1 MRRRVLAACGL
12 IAAVFGMSVGGFVGL
27 VKRPL
32 RALPSETGLVRVAAI
47 TSPVSDTSVVN
58 EVIEGNL
65 EALGVSR
72 LRSNVGGS
80 GLGQVLSIVDTGTDP
95 RVFGGSGTSAPG
107 RVLDWIDLTGEGTA
121 SLLGDYEADA
131 GVLNVEG
138 IRFNVSNVRSQSG
151 HYLVG
156 TMPKTIATH
165 LGANR
170 QVYFVISDPD
180 VPGWYNTVTI
190 DTDSDADFGDEIPL
204 REFRTNRSYAVI
216 TLSEE
221 RSVAIVLSRLDLSR
235 GLVSF
240 GFDLNGHGT
249 ALAALAAGSG
259 PVTGVAPEANVVV
272 IKAIASDGVGSWSN
286 IVRGVEEALSAKA
299 HVILVGAVQDR
310 AGDESEWT
318 ELQKRVA
325 DMGSHLVLPA
335 GNAGPGIGTIPVST
349 GAHTTIVVSG
359 YLPRTSAK
367 LLWGQN
373 FTSDLWYPLSS
384 SGPDPS
390 GNRGPLVAAPAI
402 AVAPVFRGDGSV
414 TFSNMEGTSV
424 AAAYAAGCVTLLRQ
438 TQTGADGRLSRS
450 AAFITAS
457 LAQGA
462 SKIPGVLPV
471 EQGYGRLDVAAAY
484 NILRSRTDYRSML
497 LVGSWGGVST
507 SGGIWVKGTM
517 PGAFPIWIDNYAPNA
532 RTAQLAADVPW
543 LKLRASTL
551 YMDPVSQ
558 RNTVVYGT
566 ADLAPGFYSGEIL
579 ADDIG
584 TLGTDTSFVVSVSI
598 PHQFNTSGRASFEL
612 RNDSSFVSR
621 QFIRMPETAESVV
634 LTLTGSQPGQRYA
647 IYNPDGL
654 LVRQGALE
662 GSVTMRIGLP
672 KAGLWQICVYNPD
685 GTPLRVPVQAQASL
699 DGFFGFELGATL
711 KAQYYMVGTQGATVT
726 LRPSATTH
734 EDEWRYRSSYTQETG
749 RSTQIML
756 PDIEKEAAALSIR
769 FGAVTGNVLRAYL
782 MGFDKVSSRWVEVG
796 RALTTSTGV
805 GEIHLPNP
813 QPGKYTLHI
822 EAYGAGPT
830 AYVEVDVNLVGNAT
844 DNALKGIPTTIA
856 AGSSTLEIPL
866 PVSDSEP
873 LNLLVL
879 RPSDS
884 KVLGVLERSYFSVS
898 HIPVVQV
905 SQGSDIKTIRAFWR
919 SDLKPADVLVSVGG
933 ISYQLINGR
942 MTAPVPDGLS
952 PAYWTKDG
960 TRVVLTQ
967 PN

>member
-1 MRRRVLAACGL
+1 MSRRLLAVWGL
-12 IAAVFGMSVGGFVGL
+12 IAAVFGMSVGGSVI
-27 VKRPL
+27 L
-32 RALPSETGLVRVAAI
+32 RRNPMLGSPPEREMVRIAAVASPISDPSVAQ
-47 TSPVSDTSVVN
+47 
-58 EVIEGNL
+58 EVLSENL
-65 EALGVSR
+65 EALGVRR
-72 LRSNVGGS
+72 LRSDVGAS
-80 GLGQVLSIVDTGTDP
+80 GLGQVLCMVDTGADP
-95 RVFGGSGTSAPG
+95 RVFGGSGTRAPE
-107 RVLDWIDLTGEGTA
+107 RVLDWVDVTGEGMA
-121 SLLGDYEADA
+121 SLLGGYEADA
-131 GVLNVEG
+131 GILNVEG
-138 IRFNVSNVRSQSG
+138 IRFNVSGVRSQSG

-156 TMPKTIATH
+156 ILPKAIATD
-165 LGANR
+165 LGPSR

-180 VPGWYNTVTI
+180 VPGSYNTITI
-190 DTDSDADFGDEIPL
+190 DTDSDSDFGDEVPL
-204 REFRTNRSYAVI
+204 REFRTDRSYAII
-216 TLSEE
+216 TLSED
-221 RSVAIVLSRLDLSR
+221 RSIAIVLSRLDLSR

-249 ALAALAAGSG
+249 ALAALAAGSSSL
-259 PVTGVAPEANVVV
+259 TGVASEASVVV
-272 IKAIASDGVGSWSN
+272 VKAVASDGVGSWGS

-299 HVILVGAVQDR
+299 NVVLIGAVRDR
-310 AGDESEWT
+310 PGDESGWT

-335 GNAGPGIGTIPVST
+335 GNAGPGVGTITVSS
-349 GAHTTIVVSG
+349 GGDTTIVVSG
-359 YLPRTSAK
+359 YLPKKSVN
-367 LLWGQN
+367 LLWGQD

-384 SGPDPS
+384 SGPDPN
-390 GNRGPLVAAPAI
+390 GNRGPLVAAPALA
-402 AVAPVFRGDGSV
+402 AVPSFRGDGSV
-414 TFSNMEGTSV
+414 SFSNMEGTSV
-424 AAAYAAGCVTLLRQ
+424 AAAYAAGCVTLLRH
-438 TQTGADGRLSRS
+438 TQTSAGGWLTRP

-612 RNDSSFVSR
+612 RNDSSFVRR

-685 GTPLRVPVQAQASL
+685 GAPLRVPVQAQASL

-782 MGFDKVSSRWVEVG
+782 MRFDKVSSRWVEVG

-898 HIPVVQV
+898 DIPVVQV

-933 ISYQLINGR
+933 ISYQLINGW